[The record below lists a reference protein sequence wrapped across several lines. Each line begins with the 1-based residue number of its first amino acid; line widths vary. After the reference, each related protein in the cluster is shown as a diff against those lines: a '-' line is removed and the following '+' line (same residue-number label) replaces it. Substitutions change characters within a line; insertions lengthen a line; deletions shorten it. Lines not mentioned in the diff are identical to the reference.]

1 MTNLNLNNNSGSA
14 NSPTYVNTSVPER
27 GHAEVMNL
35 TSTASPTSVVEV
47 ESEEHEDEEE
57 SIYYEGPEFAHSND
71 LYAVP
76 NRGESQFYFDPTELD
91 LIISPRLRN
100 SIFCTVPN
108 AKMVKK
114 AYSYETQVLLRNRK
128 LGRNFPP
135 RCMIDGEGC

>member
-47 ESEEHEDEEE
+47 ESEEEEE
-57 SIYYEGPEFAHSND
+57 HETEEQSIYYEGPEFAHSNN

-76 NRGESQFYFDPTELD
+76 NRGESQKLVHFRLV
-91 LIISPRLRN
+91 IQLRN
-100 SIFCTVPN
+100 YEITFL
-108 AKMVKK
+108 K
-114 AYSYETQVLLRNRK
+114 YSSRYTKLKSRKYSETEN
-128 LGRNFPP
+128 
-135 RCMIDGEGC
+135 